1 MITIQCDNCDKTFE
15 VPDAEAGGKIPC
27 PHCGDVNRVP
37 QPSPAPAAAAASE
50 GPSGRGGVATSGSSP
65 TGEQDV
71 CTIRPAMFRAHPLRY
86 ALIILLGLGG
96 VTTAIWAKGWDKG
109 AFLFTVGVLATL
121 ASVVWWVS
129 WWLATTMWMK
139 VRITNK
145 RTIRQEGIIRR
156 HTTEVL
162 HDHVRSVDIRQNV
175 LQRIFNVGFIGIDSA
190 GQDGIEIQIHD
201 IPSPHQVKEV
211 IDRYRRM

>member
-1 MITIQCDNCDKTFE
+1 MITIQCDNCEKTFE
-15 VPDAEAGGKIPC
+15 VSDAEAGGKVSC

-37 QPSPAPAAAAASE
+37 PTSTPAGAAPTSTTSGKSAAAGSAA
-50 GPSGRGGVATSGSSP
+50 A
-65 TGEQDV
+65 GEQEICIV
-71 CTIRPAMFRAHPLRY
+71 RPAMFRAHPLRY
-86 ALIILLGLGG
+86 SIIILLALGG
-96 VTTAIWAKGWDKG
+96 LAAAIWAKGWDKG
-109 AFLFTVGVLATL
+109 AFLFYLGLLAMVGGAL
-121 ASVVWWVS
+121 WWGY

-145 RTIRQEGIIRR
+145 RTIRHEGIIRR

-175 LQRIFNVGFIGIDSA
+175 LQRIFNVGYIGIDSA
-190 GQDGIEIQIHD
+190 GQDGIEIQIQD
-201 IPSPHQVKEV
+201 IPAPHRVKEV